1 MMDGMIDFL
10 CMGVIPIVFVMLIFQ
25 RKSIKKSP
33 KKENDDVKKITD
45 FIDKAITGCD
55 IEYRKTIKADLLIIK
70 ITNLFT
76 GDIVSYDF
84 KIINDNICFYSSNNR
99 YEIATEKLF
108 FDEMMSQAQET
119 IGG

>member
-1 MMDGMIDFL
+1 
-10 CMGVIPIVFVMLIFQ
+10 MLEYTIIIFYAIIYIF
-25 RKSIKKSP
+25 KIKNTKYGNY
-33 KKENDDVKKITD
+33 K
-45 FIDKAITGCD
+45 
-55 IEYRKTIKADLLIIK
+55 EYRKTIKADLLIIK